1 MPPSED
7 RPDIPDVPD
16 LTGQV
21 DDFMDEMFDFQK
33 YLEEDNNPEDL
44 LVSNNRNLQNFSSSS
59 GFPSNIQLSRTS
71 RGPVSNPPSEVFSQP
86 PSNSPRGHVMGYEQK
101 QDEHEKP
108 LGSRPNQ
115 YDAAAT
121 FNTTLLNYP
130 SQSKN
135 HSFTLL
141 SDDMNAA
148 GGVTT
153 SDCLYLNEVNH
164 LREIHRDYSF
174 PTIAALAAE
183 KMTEGLMLIGVRW
196 LCVCPTCLDNQ
207 VQFDLHSN
215 DPTNSTRIG
224 TRKSDARSA
233 SIPQS
238 STTPLTGIEYF
249 DMLFRQN
256 DTPRVNHTHDDYP
269 KYDGGLFDPHLGD
282 EVKKASHQNNED
294 D

>member
-7 RPDIPDVPD
+7 LPDIPDVPN

-33 YLEEDNNPEDL
+33 YLEEDNNPENL
-44 LVSNNRNLQNFSSSS
+44 LVSNDRDLQNSSSPS
-59 GFPSNIQLSRTS
+59 EIPSNIQLSRTS
-71 RGPVSNPPSEVFSQP
+71 RGPISNPPSEVFSQP
-86 PSNSPRGHVMGYEQK
+86 PSNSSRGHIMGYKQK

-108 LGSRPNQ
+108 FDSRPNQ
-115 YDAAAT
+115 SDATAT
-121 FNTTLLNYP
+121 FNTTLLNHP
-130 SQSKN
+130 SESRN
-135 HSFTLL
+135 HYFTLL

-153 SDCLYLNEVNH
+153 SDCLYINEVNH
-164 LREIHRDYSF
+164 LREIHPEYPFSK
-174 PTIAALAAE
+174 IAALAAE

-207 VQFDLHSN
+207 IQFDLHSK

-233 SIPQS
+233 SIPPS
-238 STTPLTGIEYF
+238 STTPLTGKEYF

-256 DTPRVNHTHDDYP
+256 DTPAVNHTHDDYP
-269 KYDGGLFDPHLGD
+269 KYDSGLFDPHLGNG
-282 EVKKASHQNNED
+282 VKKASNGD